1 MGHNLPLRRLVYHG
15 VVANEPF
22 NTSGKVCLVGAGP
35 GDPGL
40 LTLKGYQ
47 ILRNADVVVY
57 DYLANPELLLETKP
71 GAELIYVGL
80 HREERLSQDEIN
92 RLLVERA
99 QQGKQVCRLKG
110 GDPFVFGRGGEEA
123 EFIASKGV
131 PFEIVPGVSAGY
143 AVPAYAGI
151 PLTHRRLSSS
161 VLFVTGHEDPEKES
175 VSHLDWER
183 IAHGASTLV
192 FFMGVKG
199 LPEIVQNLIRVG
211 RSPSTPVALIRWGTR
226 GEQQVVT
233 GTLETI
239 AGQVEA
245 IGLKP
250 PALTV
255 VGDVVRLRD
264 KLKWFECLP
273 LFGQRILI
281 TRPLEQAAAL
291 AAPLRALGAE
301 TIELPTI
308 AIEDPEDW
316 SALDEALQR
325 LGSYHWLLFTS
336 ANGVRKFMERMAVTQ
351 TDIRHLANAK
361 ICAIGPATAEEL
373 WRYLLHVEKMPREYR
388 AEGVLEAFADEPLRG
403 QRFLIPRAKI
413 ARDLLPAGLRQRGAQ
428 VDVVEAYCTVL
439 PQDSIAR
446 AQTIFSRHRPT
457 VIAFTSSSTVEN
469 LLRLFPPA
477 ERELWLQDVK
487 IASIGP
493 ITSQTLRKH
502 GLPVHIEARQ
512 YTIPSL
518 VAAIVD
524 GVGKTTG
531 RV

>member
-1 MGHNLPLRRLVYHG
+1 M
-15 VVANEPF
+15 A
-22 NTSGKVCLVGAGP
+22 GKVYLVGAGP

-47 ILRNADVVVY
+47 ILRSADVVVY

-71 GAELIYVGL
+71 GAELIYVGM
-80 HREERLSQDEIN
+80 HREKRLSQDEIN
-92 RLLVERA
+92 RLLLERA

-110 GDPFVFGRGGEEA
+110 GDPFVFARGGEEA
-123 EFIASKGV
+123 EFIASAGL

-161 VLFVTGHEDPEKES
+161 VLFITGHEDPEKES
-175 VSHLDWER
+175 SSPLDWER
-183 IAHGASTLV
+183 IAHCAATLV

-199 LPEIVQNLIRVG
+199 LPEIVHNLIRVG
-211 RSPSTPVALIRWGTR
+211 RPPSTPIALIRWGTR
-226 GEQQVVT
+226 GEQQVVS

-239 AGQVEA
+239 TEQVDA

-255 VGDVVRLRD
+255 VGDVVRLRE

-281 TRPLEQAAAL
+281 TRPAEQAAAL
-291 AAPLRALGAE
+291 ASPLRALGAE
-301 TIELPTI
+301 TLELPTI

-316 SALDEALQR
+316 AAFDEALQR
-325 LGSYHWLLFTS
+325 LHSYHWLLFTS
-336 ANGVRKFMERMAVTQ
+336 ANGVRKFMERMAATG
-351 TDIRHLANAK
+351 TDIRLLANAK
-361 ICAIGPATAEEL
+361 ICAIGPATAEAL
-373 WRYLLHVEKMPREYR
+373 RKHLLRVEKMPQEYR
-388 AEGVLEAFADEPLRG
+388 AEGVLKAFAGESLTD

-413 ARDLLPAGLRQRGAQ
+413 ARDLLPVELCKRGAQ
-428 VDVVEAYCTVL
+428 VDVVEAYRTVL
-439 PQDSIAR
+439 PPDSRERAR
-446 AQTIFSRHRPT
+446 VIFSRHRPT
-457 VIAFTSSSTVEN
+457 VIAFTSSSTIEN
-469 LLRLFPPA
+469 LLRLAPIE
-477 ERELWLQDVK
+477 ERENWLRDTK

-502 GLPVHIEARQ
+502 GLPVHMEASA
-512 YTIPSL
+512 YTIPAL
-518 VAAIVD
+518 VAVIVD
-524 GVGKTTG
+524 SIGKANG
-531 RV
+531 RI